1 MIYAPKLT
9 YDVKMYAE
17 VQGWELPKRTRIL
30 RNLKEGDVYLIDTLS
45 CIDIDVARSMAQR
58 GVRVIC
64 VVEDITLSEP
74 VLDALLL
81 LDYEQPKREKKTRE
95 DDFRDLKEDLGVT
108 GYYDQFGIWREKDY
122 VPQEVS
128 TELNDEEQLVYW
140 QENSICS
147 KWIDAKILEA
157 WPEARIC
164 RELAFLRKLLPYV
177 FVNHRGSKIS
187 LLYVKRR
194 IQQITQ

>member
-1 MIYAPKLT
+1 MIYAAKLT
-9 YDVKMYAE
+9 FDVKMYAE
-17 VQGWELPKRTRIL
+17 VKGWGKPKRTRVL
-30 RNLKEGDVYLIDTLS
+30 RKLQEGDVYLIDTLS
-45 CIDIDVARSMAQR
+45 DIPMEEARNLAQR

-64 VVEDITLSEP
+64 VVEDIALSEP

-81 LDYEQPKREKKTRE
+81 LGYEQPKQEKKTRE
-95 DDFRDLKEDLGVT
+95 EEFRELKEDLGVT
-108 GYYDQFGIWREKDY
+108 GYYDQFGIWREEDY
-122 VPQEVS
+122 IPQDVS
-128 TELNDEEQLVYW
+128 TELNDDERLVYW

-147 KWIDAKILEA
+147 RWIDKKILEA

-194 IQQITQ
+194 IQQIRE

>member
-1 MIYAPKLT
+1 MIYARKLT
-9 YDVKMYAE
+9 NNVKKYAE
-17 VQGWELPKRTRIL
+17 VRGWGKPKRTRL
-30 RNLKEGDVYLIDTLS
+30 FRNLKEGDVYLIDTLS
-45 CIDIDVARSMAQR
+45 DIHIEDARQLTQR
-58 GVRVIC
+58 GVRIVN
-64 VVEDITLSEP
+64 VVADIALTEA
-74 VLDALLL
+74 VLDALVLL
-81 LDYEQPKREKKTRE
+81 GRKDEFRE
-95 DDFRDLKEDLGVT
+95 LKEDWGVT
-108 GYYDQFGIWREKDY
+108 GHYDRFGVWREEDY
-122 VPQEVS
+122 ISQPG
-128 TELNDEEQLVYW
+128 TELNDDEQLVYW

-194 IQQITQ
+194 IQQILQ

>member
-1 MIYAPKLT
+1 MIYTPKLT

-17 VQGWELPKRTRIL
+17 VQGWELPKRTRKL
-30 RNLKEGDVYLIDTLS
+30 HNLKEGDVYLIDTLS

-64 VVEDITLSEP
+64 VVEDITMSGP

-81 LDYEQPKREKKTRE
+81 LGYKQPEREKKTRQE
-95 DDFRDLKEDLGVT
+95 EFRDLKEDLGVT
-108 GYYDQFGIWREKDY
+108 GYYDQFGIWREEDY
-122 VPQEVS
+122 VPQVS
-128 TELNDEEQLVYW
+128 TELNNDEQLVYW

-147 KWIDAKILEA
+147 KWIDKKILEA

-164 RELAFLRKLLPYV
+164 NELKFLRKLLPYV

-187 LLYVKRR
+187 LQYVKRR
-194 IQQITQ
+194 IQQIRE

>member
-95 DDFRDLKEDLGVT
+95 DEFRDLKEDLGVT

-122 VPQEVS
+122 IPQEVS
-128 TELNDEEQLVYW
+128 IELNDEEQLVYW

-147 KWIDAKILEA
+147 KWIDKKILEA

-164 RELAFLRKLLPYV
+164 RELLFLRKLLPYV

-187 LLYVKRR
+187 LQYVKRR
-194 IQQITQ
+194 IQQIRE

>member
-1 MIYAPKLT
+1 MIYTSKMSLAIKQYIELQGWDKPKLIR
-9 YDVKMYAE
+9 KL
-17 VQGWELPKRTRIL
+17 QKLQ
-30 RNLKEGDVYLIDTLS
+30 EGDVYLIDTLS
-45 CIDIDVARSMAQR
+45 DIDLCEARQLAQC

-81 LDYEQPKREKKTRE
+81 LGYEQPKQEKKTQEE
-95 DDFRDLKEDLGVT
+95 DIRDLKEDLGVT
-108 GYYDQFGIWREKDY
+108 GYYDQFGIWREEDY
-122 VPQEVS
+122 IPQAVGA
-128 TELNDEEQLVYW
+128 ELNDDEKLVYW

-147 KWIDAKILEA
+147 KWIDKKVLEA

-164 RELAFLRKLLPYV
+164 NELKFLRKLLPYV

-187 LLYVKRR
+187 LQYVKRR
-194 IQQITQ
+194 IQQIRE

>member
-1 MIYAPKLT
+1 MIYAAKLT
-9 YDVKMYAE
+9 NNVKKYAE
-17 VQGWELPKRTRIL
+17 VRGWGNPKRTRL
-30 RNLKEGDVYLIDTLS
+30 FRNLKEGDVYLIDTLS
-45 CIDIDVARSMAQR
+45 DIHIEDARQLAKR
-58 GVRVIC
+58 GVRVVN
-64 VVEDITLSEP
+64 VVTDIALTEP
-74 VLDALLL
+74 VLDALVLL
-81 LDYEQPKREKKTRE
+81 GRMDEFRE
-95 DDFRDLKEDLGVT
+95 LKEDLGVT
-108 GYYDQFGIWREKDY
+108 GYYDQFGIWREEGY
-122 VPQEVS
+122 VPQAG
-128 TELNDEEQLVYW
+128 TELNDDEQFIYW

-164 RELAFLRKLLPYV
+164 NELKFLRKLLPYV

>member
-1 MIYAPKLT
+1 
-9 YDVKMYAE
+9 MYAE

-45 CIDIDVARSMAQR
+45 YIPLCEARQLAQR

-64 VVEDITLSEP
+64 VVEDIALTEP

-81 LDYEQPKREKKTRE
+81 LGYEQPKQEKKTCE
-95 DDFRDLKEDLGVT
+95 EEFRDLKEDLGVT
-108 GYYDQFGIWREKDY
+108 GYYDQFGIWREGDY

-128 TELNDEEQLVYW
+128 TELNDDEQLVYW

-147 KWIDAKILEA
+147 KWIDKKILEA

-194 IQQITQ
+194 IQQIRE

>member
-17 VQGWELPKRTRIL
+17 VQGWELPKRTRKL
-30 RNLKEGDVYLIDTLS
+30 HNLKEGDVYLIDTLS
-45 CIDIDVARSMAQR
+45 CIDIDVARCLTQR

-64 VVEDITLSEP
+64 VVEDIALTEP

-81 LDYEQPKREKKTRE
+81 LGYEQPKQEKKTQEE
-95 DDFRDLKEDLGVT
+95 DIRDLKEDLGVT
-108 GYYDQFGIWREKDY
+108 GYYDQFGIWREEDY
-122 VPQEVS
+122 IPQDVS
-128 TELNDEEQLVYW
+128 TELNDDEQLVYW

-164 RELAFLRKLLPYV
+164 RELVFLRKLLPYV

-187 LLYVKRR
+187 LQYVKRR
-194 IQQITQ
+194 IQQIRE

>member
-1 MIYAPKLT
+1 MIYASKKSQAIKQYIERQGWDKPKLIRRLE
-9 YDVKMYAE
+9 KLM
-17 VQGWELPKRTRIL
+17 
-30 RNLKEGDVYLIDTLS
+30 EGDVYLIDTLS

-81 LDYEQPKREKKTRE
+81 LGYEQPKREKKTRQE
-95 DDFRDLKEDLGVT
+95 EFRDLKEDLGVT
-108 GYYDQFGIWREKDY
+108 GYYDRFGIWREEDY
-122 VPQEVS
+122 IPQSVS
-128 TELNDEEQLVYW
+128 TELNDDEQLVYW

-147 KWIDAKILEA
+147 KWIDKKILEA

-164 RELAFLRKLLPYV
+164 RELVFLRKLLPYV

-187 LLYVKRR
+187 LQYVKRR
-194 IQQITQ
+194 IQQIRE

>member
-17 VQGWELPKRTRIL
+17 VRGWELPKRTRIL

-45 CIDIDVARSMAQR
+45 YIPLCEARQLAQR

-64 VVEDITLSEP
+64 VVEDVTLSEP

-81 LDYEQPKREKKTRE
+81 LGYEQPKQEKKTRQE
-95 DDFRDLKEDLGVT
+95 EFRDLKEDLGVT
-108 GYYDQFGIWREKDY
+108 GYYDQFGIWREGDY

-128 TELNDEEQLVYW
+128 SELNDDEQLVYW

-147 KWIDAKILEA
+147 KWIDKKILEA

-194 IQQITQ
+194 IQQIRE

>member
-1 MIYAPKLT
+1 MIYAAKLT
-9 YDVKMYAE
+9 NKVKKYAE
-17 VQGWELPKRTRIL
+17 ERDLDKPKRTRL
-30 RNLKEGDVYLIDTLS
+30 FRNLKEGDVYLIDTLS
-45 CIDIDVARSMAQR
+45 DIHIEDARQLAQR
-58 GVRVIC
+58 GVRIVN
-64 VVEDITLSEP
+64 VVTDIALTEP
-74 VLDALLL
+74 VLDAIVLLGRV
-81 LDYEQPKREKKTRE
+81 DKFRE
-95 DDFRDLKEDLGVT
+95 LKEDLGVT
-108 GYYDQFGIWREKDY
+108 GHYDQFGIWREEGY
-122 VPQEVS
+122 VPQAGA
-128 TELNDEEQLVYW
+128 ELNDDEQFIYW

-194 IQQITQ
+194 MQQIRE

>member
-1 MIYAPKLT
+1 MIYTLKMSLAVKKYIERQGCDKPKLT
-9 YDVKMYAE
+9 
-17 VQGWELPKRTRIL
+17 RR
-30 RNLKEGDVYLIDTLS
+30 LKKLQEGDVYLIDTLS
-45 CIDIDVARSMAQR
+45 DIPLCEARQLAHR

-64 VVEDITLSEP
+64 VVEDITMSEP

-81 LDYEQPKREKKTRE
+81 LGYEQPKQEKKTRE
-95 DDFRDLKEDLGVT
+95 EEFRDLKEDLGVT
-108 GYYDQFGIWREKDY
+108 GYYDQFGIWREGDY

-128 TELNDEEQLVYW
+128 TELNDDEQLVYW

-147 KWIDAKILEA
+147 KWIDKKILEA

-164 RELAFLRKLLPYV
+164 CELKFLRKLLPYV

-194 IQQITQ
+194 IQQIRE

>member
-1 MIYAPKLT
+1 
-9 YDVKMYAE
+9 MYAE
-17 VQGWELPKRTRIL
+17 VHGWGKPKRTRIL
-30 RNLKEGDVYLIDTLS
+30 RKLQEGDVYLIDTLS
-45 CIDIDVARSMAQR
+45 DIPMEEARSLAQR

-64 VVEDITLSEP
+64 VVEDITLTEP

-81 LDYEQPKREKKTRE
+81 LGYEQSEQEKKTRE
-95 DDFRDLKEDLGVT
+95 EEFRDLKEDLGVT
-108 GYYDQFGIWREKDY
+108 GYYDQFGIWREGDY
-122 VPQEVS
+122 IPQEVR
-128 TELNDEEQLVYW
+128 TELNDEERMVYW

-147 KWIDAKILEA
+147 RWIDKKILEA

-164 RELAFLRKLLPYV
+164 NELKFLRKLLPYV

-194 IQQITQ
+194 IQQIRE

>member
-1 MIYAPKLT
+1 MIYTSKMSLAVKKYIERQGCDKPKLI
-9 YDVKMYAE
+9 
-17 VQGWELPKRTRIL
+17 RR
-30 RNLKEGDVYLIDTLS
+30 LKKLQEGDVYLIDTLS
-45 CIDIDVARSMAQR
+45 NIDIDVARSLAQR

-81 LDYEQPKREKKTRE
+81 LGYEQPKQEKKTRQE
-95 DDFRDLKEDLGVT
+95 EFRDLKEDLGVT
-108 GYYDQFGIWREKDY
+108 GYYDQFGIWREEDY
-122 VPQEVS
+122 IPQEVS
-128 TELNDEEQLVYW
+128 TELNDDEQLIYW

-147 KWIDAKILEA
+147 RWIDKKILEA

-164 RELAFLRKLLPYV
+164 NELKFLRKLLPYV

-194 IQQITQ
+194 IQQIRE

>member
-17 VQGWELPKRTRIL
+17 VQGWELPKRIRKL
-30 RNLKEGDVYLIDTLS
+30 HNLKEGDVYLIDTLS
-45 CIDIDVARSMAQR
+45 CIDIDVARSMTQR

-64 VVEDITLSEP
+64 VVEDIALTEP

-81 LDYEQPKREKKTRE
+81 LGYEQPKQEKKTCE
-95 DDFRDLKEDLGVT
+95 EEFRDLKEDLGVT
-108 GYYDQFGIWREKDY
+108 GYYDQFGIWREEDY
-122 VPQEVS
+122 IPQAVS
-128 TELNDEEQLVYW
+128 TELNDDEQLVYW

-147 KWIDAKILEA
+147 KWIDKKILEA

-164 RELAFLRKLLPYV
+164 NELKFLRKLLPYV

-194 IQQITQ
+194 IQQIRE

>member
-17 VQGWELPKRTRIL
+17 VQGWGKPKRTRVL
-30 RNLKEGDVYLIDTLS
+30 SKLQEGDVYLIDTLS
-45 CIDIDVARSMAQR
+45 DIPMEEARNLAQR
-58 GVRVIC
+58 SVRVIC

-81 LDYEQPKREKKTRE
+81 LGYEQPKREKKTRE
-95 DDFRDLKEDLGVT
+95 EEFRDLKEDLGVT
-108 GYYDQFGIWREKDY
+108 GYYDQFGIWREGDY
-122 VPQEVS
+122 IPQEVNI
-128 TELNDEEQLVYW
+128 ELNDEEQMVYW

-187 LLYVKRR
+187 LQYVKRR
-194 IQQITQ
+194 IQQIRE

>member
-9 YDVKMYAE
+9 HDVKTYAE
-17 VQGWELPKRTRIL
+17 VHEWEKPKRTRLL
-30 RNLKEGDVYLIDTLS
+30 RNLKGGDVYLIDTLS
-45 CIDIDVARSMAQR
+45 DIDLCEARQLAQR

-64 VVEDITLSEP
+64 VVEDIALTEP
-74 VLDALLL
+74 VLDAIVLLGRK
-81 LDYEQPKREKKTRE
+81 DE
-95 DDFRDLKEDLGVT
+95 FRDLKEDLGVT
-108 GYYDQFGIWREKDY
+108 GYYDKFGIWREEDY
-122 VPQEVS
+122 KEQAIS
-128 TELNDEEQLVYW
+128 TVLDDDEQLVYW

-164 RELAFLRKLLPYV
+164 RELVFLRKLLPYV

-187 LLYVKRR
+187 LQYVKRR
-194 IQQITQ
+194 IQQIRE

>member
-17 VQGWELPKRTRIL
+17 VQGWELPKRTRKL
-30 RNLKEGDVYLIDTLS
+30 HNLKEGDVYLIDTLS
-45 CIDIDVARSMAQR
+45 CIDIDVARSLTQR

-64 VVEDITLSEP
+64 VVEDITLTES

-81 LDYEQPKREKKTRE
+81 LGYEQPKQEKKTRE
-95 DDFRDLKEDLGVT
+95 EEFRDLKEDLGVT
-108 GYYDQFGIWREKDY
+108 GYYDQFGIWREEDY
-122 VPQEVS
+122 IPQEVS
-128 TELNDEEQLVYW
+128 TELNDDEQLVYW

-147 KWIDAKILEA
+147 KWIDKKILEA

-164 RELAFLRKLLPYV
+164 RELVFLRKLLPYV

-187 LLYVKRR
+187 LQYVKRR
-194 IQQITQ
+194 IQQIRE

>member
-9 YDVKMYAE
+9 YDVKKYAE
-17 VQGWELPKRTRIL
+17 VHGWGKPKRTRL
-30 RNLKEGDVYLIDTLS
+30 FRNLKEGDVYLIDTLS
-45 CIDIDVARSMAQR
+45 CIDIDVARSLAQR

-64 VVEDITLSEP
+64 VVEDITLIEP

-81 LDYEQPKREKKTRE
+81 FGYEQPKQEKKTRE
-95 DDFRDLKEDLGVT
+95 EEFRDLKEDLGVT
-108 GYYDQFGIWREKDY
+108 GYYDQFGIWREGDY

-128 TELNDEEQLVYW
+128 TELNDDEQFIYW

-194 IQQITQ
+194 IQQIIQ

>member
-45 CIDIDVARSMAQR
+45 CI
-58 GVRVIC
+58 C

-81 LDYEQPKREKKTRE
+81 LGYEQPKREKKTRE
-95 DDFRDLKEDLGVT
+95 DEFRDLKEDLVVT

-147 KWIDAKILEA
+147 KWIDKKILEA

-164 RELAFLRKLLPYV
+164 RELLFLRKLLPYV

-187 LLYVKRR
+187 LQYVKRR
-194 IQQITQ
+194 IQQIRE

>member
-1 MIYAPKLT
+1 MIYTSKMSLVVKQYIERQGCDKPKLT
-9 YDVKMYAE
+9 
-17 VQGWELPKRTRIL
+17 RR
-30 RNLKEGDVYLIDTLS
+30 LKKLQEGDVYLIDTLS
-45 CIDIDVARSMAQR
+45 CIDIDVARSMVQR

-64 VVEDITLSEP
+64 VVEDITLTEP

-81 LDYEQPKREKKTRE
+81 LGYKQPKREKKTRQE
-95 DDFRDLKEDLGVT
+95 EFRDLKEDLGVT
-108 GYYDQFGIWREKDY
+108 GYYDQFGIWREGDC

-128 TELNDEEQLVYW
+128 TELNDEERMVYW

-147 KWIDAKILEA
+147 RWIDKKILEA

-164 RELAFLRKLLPYV
+164 NELKFLRKLLPYV

-187 LLYVKRR
+187 LQYVKRR
-194 IQQITQ
+194 IQQIRE

>member
-1 MIYAPKLT
+1 MIYTPKLT

-17 VQGWELPKRTRIL
+17 VQGWELPKRTRKL
-30 RNLKEGDVYLIDTLS
+30 HNLKEGDVYLIDTLS

-58 GVRVIC
+58 GVCVIC
-64 VVEDITLSEP
+64 VVEGITLTEP

-81 LDYEQPKREKKTRE
+81 LGYEQPKQEEKTRE
-95 DDFRDLKEDLGVT
+95 EEFRDLKEDLGVT
-108 GYYDQFGIWREKDY
+108 GYYDQFGIWREEDY

-128 TELNDEEQLVYW
+128 SELNDDEQLVYW

-147 KWIDAKILEA
+147 RWIDKKILEA

-164 RELAFLRKLLPYV
+164 RELKFLRKLLPYV

-187 LLYVKRR
+187 LQYVKRR
-194 IQQITQ
+194 IQQIRE

>member
-1 MIYAPKLT
+1 MIYAAKLT
-9 YDVKMYAE
+9 SKVKKYAE
-17 VQGWELPKRTRIL
+17 VRGWDNPKRTRL
-30 RNLKEGDVYLIDTLS
+30 FRNLKEGDVYLINTLS
-45 CIDIDVARSMAQR
+45 DIHIEDARQLAQR
-58 GVRVIC
+58 GVRVVN
-64 VVEDITLSEP
+64 VVMDIALTEP
-74 VLDALLL
+74 VLDAIMLLGRM
-81 LDYEQPKREKKTRE
+81 DE
-95 DDFRDLKEDLGVT
+95 FRDLKEDWGVT
-108 GYYDQFGIWREKDY
+108 GYYDQFGIWREEGY
-122 VPQEVS
+122 VPQAG
-128 TELNDEEQLVYW
+128 TELNDDEQFIYW

-194 IQQITQ
+194 IQQILQ

>member
-1 MIYAPKLT
+1 MIYALKMSLAVKQYIERQGCDKPKLT
-9 YDVKMYAE
+9 
-17 VQGWELPKRTRIL
+17 RR
-30 RNLKEGDVYLIDTLS
+30 LKKLQEGDVYHIDTLS

-81 LDYEQPKREKKTRE
+81 LGYEQPKQEKKTRQE
-95 DDFRDLKEDLGVT
+95 EFRDLKEDLGVT

-147 KWIDAKILEA
+147 KWIDKKILEA

-164 RELAFLRKLLPYV
+164 RELLFLRKLLPYI

-187 LLYVKRR
+187 LQYVKRR
-194 IQQITQ
+194 IQQIRE

>member
-1 MIYAPKLT
+1 MIYAAKLT
-9 YDVKMYAE
+9 NKVKKYAE
-17 VQGWELPKRTRIL
+17 VRGWDNPKRTRL
-30 RNLKEGDVYLIDTLS
+30 FRNLKEGDVYLINTLS
-45 CIDIDVARSMAQR
+45 DIHIEDARQLAQR
-58 GVRVIC
+58 GVRVIN
-64 VVEDITLSEP
+64 VVADIALTES
-74 VLDALLL
+74 VLNALVLL
-81 LDYEQPKREKKTRE
+81 GRMDEFRE
-95 DDFRDLKEDLGVT
+95 LKEDWGVT
-108 GYYDQFGIWREKDY
+108 GYYDQFGIWREEGY
-122 VPQEVS
+122 VPQAG
-128 TELNDEEQLVYW
+128 TELNDDEQFIYW

-194 IQQITQ
+194 IQQITK

>member
-1 MIYAPKLT
+1 MIYASKNSQSIKAYAKIHEWDKPKLIR
-9 YDVKMYAE
+9 KL
-17 VQGWELPKRTRIL
+17 QK
-30 RNLKEGDVYLIDTLS
+30 LKEGDVYLIDILS
-45 CIDIDVARSMAQR
+45 DIPIQEARSLAQR

-81 LDYEQPKREKKTRE
+81 LGYEQPKQEKKTRQE
-95 DDFRDLKEDLGVT
+95 EFRDLKEDLGVT
-108 GYYDQFGIWREKDY
+108 GYYDRFGIWREGDY
-122 VPQEVS
+122 VPQAVS

-147 KWIDAKILEA
+147 KWIDKKILEA

-164 RELAFLRKLLPYV
+164 RELVFLRKLLPYV

-187 LLYVKRR
+187 LLYVHRR
-194 IQQITQ
+194 IKQITQ

>member
-17 VQGWELPKRTRIL
+17 VQGWELPKRTRKL
-30 RNLKEGDVYLIDTLS
+30 HNLKEGDVYLIDTLS

-64 VVEDITLSEP
+64 VVEDITLTEP

-81 LDYEQPKREKKTRE
+81 LGHEHKQEKKTRE
-95 DDFRDLKEDLGVT
+95 EEFRDLKEDFGVT
-108 GYYDQFGIWREKDY
+108 GYYDQFGIWREEDY
-122 VPQEVS
+122 EEQAVS
-128 TELNDEEQLVYW
+128 TELNDDEQLVYW

-147 KWIDAKILEA
+147 RWIDKKILEA

-164 RELAFLRKLLPYV
+164 RELVFLRKLLPYV

-187 LLYVKRR
+187 LQYVKRR
-194 IQQITQ
+194 IQQIRE